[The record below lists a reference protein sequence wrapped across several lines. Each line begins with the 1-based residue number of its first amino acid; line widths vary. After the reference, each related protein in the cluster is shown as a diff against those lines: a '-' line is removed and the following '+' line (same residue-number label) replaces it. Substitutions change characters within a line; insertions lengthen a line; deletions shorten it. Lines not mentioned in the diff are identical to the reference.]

1 MTKNVSLKLYYVTY
15 SNFTFSKKF
24 KSRILI
30 RNNNWKKWKKVINEL
45 KSDNFNALCIF
56 IRFGCLNIEL
66 GNFFSIWLK
75 NDQKI
80 TRLSITE
87 GSLNGIW
94 VSITI
99 IWGHLSKQIREIDIF
114 HHFRPQMRW
123 SFFEKLKNWA
133 QFYVYPPR
141 GVQNCFKVYNAI
153 KLSLLSTFLTLF
165 HFLNYYF
172 GSKSTIWIFWKS
184 EIWVSHIVQ
193 L

>member
-1 MTKNVSLKLYYVTY
+1 MDPRGQFSCWVRISHWKWPKNVSLKLYYVTY

-123 SFFEKLKNWA
+123 SFFGKIEILDPIL
-133 QFYVYPPR
+133 YLGTPR
-141 GVQNCFKVYNAI
+141 G
-153 KLSLLSTFLTLF
+153 
-165 HFLNYYF
+165 
-172 GSKSTIWIFWKS
+172 SKRI
-184 EIWVSHIVQ
+184 
-193 L
+193 